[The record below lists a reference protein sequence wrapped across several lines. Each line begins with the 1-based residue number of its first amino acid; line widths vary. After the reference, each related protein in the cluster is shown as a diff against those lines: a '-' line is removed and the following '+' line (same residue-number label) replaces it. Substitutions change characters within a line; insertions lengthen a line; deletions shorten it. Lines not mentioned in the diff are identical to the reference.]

1 MDIYLSSLI
10 LARWITSKSHPWIS
24 MDYPGLIPSLSNT
37 DSYYTNNNLSYRSD
51 SYTPLYILD
60 LGKEKDKA
68 LERTTNNIFGG
79 LDII

>member
-1 MDIYLSSLI
+1 
-10 LARWITSKSHPWIS
+10 